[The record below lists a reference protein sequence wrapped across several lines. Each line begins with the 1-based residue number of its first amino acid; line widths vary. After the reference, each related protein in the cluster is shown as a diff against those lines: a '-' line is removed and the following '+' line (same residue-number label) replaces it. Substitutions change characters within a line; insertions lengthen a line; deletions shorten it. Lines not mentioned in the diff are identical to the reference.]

1 MRFGGFNL
9 DRKLRKITNKR
20 VGDYWIKEIKSIPP
34 HQFTWNAKEYNRFYN
49 QFGYEFL
56 PKLLDFSFRDNGA
69 RFKMEYINGSSPTP
83 SQFNSALAYVSY
95 KIIPSFYEY
104 SFLKNNNLDKIYF
117 HTDLNL
123 ENFLIL
129 DNKLYVVDIDLFAWK
144 DKEY

>member
-34 HQFTWNAKEYNRFYN
+34 HKFSWNVKEYNRFYN

-104 SFLKNNNLDKIYF
+104 SFLKKNNLDKIYF